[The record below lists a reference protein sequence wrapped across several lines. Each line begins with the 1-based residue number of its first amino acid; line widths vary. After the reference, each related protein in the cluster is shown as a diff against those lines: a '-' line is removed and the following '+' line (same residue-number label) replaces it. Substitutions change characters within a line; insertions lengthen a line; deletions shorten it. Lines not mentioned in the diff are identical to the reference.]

1 MCIIKKFNGYD
12 ILKAEINGEEKK
24 QHIPIDIVY
33 IAVNWSNET
42 INCYFT
48 VNLHFAYGSYCSREN
63 IKTGAKTI
71 EKLSAWQCYYC
82 DKYFS
87 NISKFNG
94 HVKYCSDIAGIIY
107 KFEHKNF
114 VSF

>member
-1 MCIIKKFNGYD
+1 MIKKFNGYD

-33 IAVNWSNET
+33 IAVNWSNEM

-48 VNLHFAYGSYCSREN
+48 VNLHFAYRSYYSREN

-71 EKLSAWQCYYC
+71 EKLSA
-82 DKYFS
+82 
-87 NISKFNG
+87 
-94 HVKYCSDIAGIIY
+94 
-107 KFEHKNF
+107 
-114 VSF
+114 